1 MSLGKNERKI
11 LRKLKKHKKLRS
23 KEIFPN
29 RKSPISSFNSL
40 ERKGLIRWKE
50 GHSAKKGRGNL
61 GYKWEI
67 TKKGVKQEI

>member
-29 RKSPISSFNSL
+29 RKSHISSFNS
-40 ERKGLIRWKE
+40 
-50 GHSAKKGRGNL
+50 
-61 GYKWEI
+61 
-67 TKKGVKQEI
+67 